1 MGKLGNQKQ
10 KTDTKKAPKM
20 NLKEK
25 RKAKEAKKADKGT
38 PFHK

>member
-10 KTDTKKAPKM
+10 KTETKKEPKM

-25 RKAKEAKKADKGT
+25 RKAKEAKRAAKGG
-38 PFHK
+38 

>member
-20 NLKEK
+20 DLKEK
-25 RKAKEAKKADKGT
+25 RKAKEAKRAEKGR
-38 PFHK
+38 